1 MNDSEQS
8 QQIYLLVVED
18 SRIQA
23 QILCQKLREANFE
36 VDWAED
42 GEVGLKSIR
51 TRRPDLVISDIEMPN
66 MTGYELCYEVK
77 NDPQLKAVP
86 FILLSTLSDAQD
98 IIKGLH
104 CGADNYVT
112 KPYDPEFLITRVRS
126 LLETPVDDEGEQQQL
141 DVTLNGTRYTVKSGR
156 QQILN
161 LLVSTF
167 ENAVEKNHELAR
179 ANEELTV
186 AKEQLQRWNVELERL
201 NGTLESVN
209 QRMSRDLDAAARVQ
223 QSLLPSS
230 EPDIE
235 QAKLAWKYIP
245 CDELAGDFLNYFLLD
260 DEHLAMYVVDVSGHG
275 VASSLLSVTI
285 GRLMTPHRTS
295 SSLLVQSTADGGHRV
310 VPPGE
315 VAAELNQRFQMEE
328 QNSLFFTM
336 LYGVLNL
343 RTLKF
348 RFTSAGHDP
357 PVLVRDGA
365 PPAMIE
371 GSNLAIGWME
381 DLEYEEESIDLQPG
395 DRLFLYSDGVPEA
408 LDQDLEQFTMQ
419 QMVEMFELGQGSSL
433 QESVDLLDNAV
444 QRWCAKNG
452 PKDDVSILGLEIN
465 RT

>member
-1 MNDSEQS
+1 MNDSESS
-8 QQIYLLVVED
+8 QQTYLLVVED

-23 QILCQKLREANFE
+23 QILCQKLREAGFE
-36 VDWAED
+36 VDWAEN
-42 GEVGLKSIR
+42 GEAGLKSIR
-51 TRRPDLVISDIEMPN
+51 TRRPDLVVSDIEMPI

-77 NDPQLKAVP
+77 NDVELKSVP

-112 KPYDPEFLITRVRS
+112 KPYDPDFLITRVRS
-126 LLETPVDDEGEQQQL
+126 LLETPVEDEGEQQQL

-186 AKEQLQRWNVELERL
+186 AKEQLQRWNAELERL
-201 NGTLESVN
+201 NETLETVN
-209 QRMSRDLDAAARVQ
+209 QRMSHDLDAAARVQ

-260 DEHLAMYVVDVSGHG
+260 DEHLAMFVVDVSGHG

-295 SSLLVQSTADGGHRV
+295 SSLLVQSTVDGGHRV

-315 VAAELNQRFQMEE
+315 VAAELNRRFQMEE

-343 RTLKF
+343 RTLEF

-357 PVLVRDGA
+357 PVLIRDGV

-419 QMVEMFELGQGSSL
+419 QMVDMFELGQGSSL

-452 PKDDVSILGLEIN
+452 PKDDVSILGVEIS
-465 RT
+465 RS

>member
-1 MNDSEQS
+1 MNDSESS
-8 QQIYLLVVED
+8 QQTYLLVVED

-23 QILCQKLREANFE
+23 QILCQKLREAGFE
-36 VDWAED
+36 VDWAEN
-42 GEVGLKSIR
+42 GEAGLKSIR
-51 TRRPDLVISDIEMPN
+51 TRRPDLVVSDIEMPI

-77 NDPQLKAVP
+77 NDVELKSVP

-112 KPYDPEFLITRVRS
+112 KPYDPDFLITRVRS
-126 LLETPVDDEGEQQQL
+126 LLETPVEDEGEQQQL

-186 AKEQLQRWNVELERL
+186 AKEQLQRWNAELERL
-201 NGTLESVN
+201 NETLETVN
-209 QRMSRDLDAAARVQ
+209 QRMSHDLDAAARVQ

-260 DEHLAMYVVDVSGHG
+260 DEHLAMFVVDVSGHG

-295 SSLLVQSTADGGHRV
+295 SSLLVQSTVDGGHRV

-315 VAAELNQRFQMEE
+315 VAAELNRRFQMEE

-343 RTLKF
+343 RTLEF

-357 PVLVRDGA
+357 PVLVRDGV

-419 QMVEMFELGQGSSL
+419 QMVDMFELGQGSSL

-452 PKDDVSILGLEIN
+452 PKDDVSILGVEIS
-465 RT
+465 RS